1 MSSKKESLFEKL
13 NVKPISGFIQ
23 EWIDYGLYQS
33 ICLLSKSNVDFNL
46 VVNKVMLEILPGNI
60 YVENDKWE
68 HLEWVDIDKLF
79 KSFRKTTIFN
89 WFWLNTNLVY
99 FKTKEKKQDV
109 LIINL
114 LWRKKYDVWKL
125 MEYFYN
131 IFNID
136 IKLTKTKKQLL
147 IDETFIFDDVKNINT
162 TFIKEVKFKLIQF
175 KTIIILDEDTYEK
188 LYEDSYLINGT
199 DILFI
204 VFKQLKEPKIDYNNF
219 SNKSLWVWDPKNNLI
234 DFSNLNVLYHKY
246 IDLSILFT
254 KTVMNDY
261 IKKEI
266 LSLLE
271 LKYDGI
277 KNEKIDIIIDHLIK
291 KWSYA
296 LIASYIEW
304 LKDQLDLIDLSDM
317 NLDKRLDI
325 ILELLGIDLP
335 IKWNQAMFG
344 NTSNNGF
351 NNNNN
356 NNNMLWWSSF
366 NNRMSPNFND
376 NI

>member
-1 MSSKKESLFEKL
+1 MLQDKNLLFEKL

-23 EWIDYGLYQS
+23 EWMDYGLYQS

-46 VVNKVMLEILPGNI
+46 VINKVMLELLPGKI
-60 YVENDKWE
+60 YVENDKWD

-79 KSFRKTTIFN
+79 KSFRRTTIFN

-114 LWRKKYDVWKL
+114 LWRKYYDTWKL

-131 IFNID
+131 IFNLN
-136 IKLTKTKKQLL
+136 IKLTQSTKDRLM
-147 IDETFIFDDVKNINT
+147 EPTFIFDNVKNINT
-162 TFIKEVKFKLIQF
+162 TFIKELKLKLRQF
-175 KTIIILDEDTYEK
+175 KTVIILDEDTYKK
-188 LYEDSYLINGT
+188 LYEDSYIINWS

-219 SNKSLWVWDPKNNLI
+219 SNQYLWVWDKKNNLI

-277 KNEKIDIIIDHLIK
+277 ENEKIDIIIDHLIK

-296 LIASYIEW
+296 LIGSYIEW
-304 LKDQLDLIDLSDM
+304 LKNQLDVIDLSDM

-325 ILELLGIDLP
+325 ILELLWIDLP
-335 IKWNQAMFG
+335 VKWNTNNLMFA
-344 NTSNNGF
+344 NKPNNSF
-351 NNNNN
+351 N
-356 NNNMLWWSSF
+356 NNNMLWWNSF
-366 NNRMSPNFND
+366 NTGMSPNFNN

>member
-1 MSSKKESLFEKL
+1 MENKKTLFEKL

-23 EWIDYGLYQS
+23 EWINYGLYQS

-46 VVNKVMLEILPGNI
+46 VVNKVMLELLPGKI
-60 YVENDKWE
+60 YVENDKWD

-79 KSFRKTTIFN
+79 KSFRRTTIFN

-114 LWRKKYDVWKL
+114 LWRKYYDTWKL

-131 IFNID
+131 IFNLN
-136 IKLTKTKKQLL
+136 IKLTQSKQDRLMEP
-147 IDETFIFDDVKNINT
+147 IFIFDNVKNINT
-162 TFIKEVKFKLIQF
+162 TFIKELKLKLRQF
-175 KTIIILDEDTYEK
+175 KTIIILDEDTYKK
-188 LYEDSYLINGT
+188 LYEDSYIINWS

-204 VFKQLKEPKIDYNNF
+204 VFKQLKEPKIDCNNF
-219 SNKSLWVWDPKNNLI
+219 SNQYLWVWDKKNNLI

-277 KNEKIDIIIDHLIK
+277 GNEKIDIIIDHLIK

-296 LIASYIEW
+296 LIGSYIEW
-304 LKDQLDLIDLSDM
+304 LKNQLDVIDLSDM

-325 ILELLGIDLP
+325 ILELLWIDLP
-335 IKWNQAMFG
+335 VKWNQPMFG

-356 NNNMLWWSSF
+356 NMLWWTPF
-366 NNRMSPNFND
+366 NNRMSPNFNN